1 MVLEGKI
8 TPWALKL
15 GTEGSGLLTCVLY
28 ILDSPRQ
35 HPYIEY
41 EQYRTEARSSNIL
54 RVRKNYP
61 FGPEVWLLTC
71 VLYIL
76 ESPRQHP
83 YIKYEQYRTEA
94 RSLKIL
100 RVGRIYPVGPEVGYI

>member
-1 MVLEGKI
+1 MKIFLRAKNKIIFVLGTTSKFGTCREGPSLKMVLEGKI

-41 EQYRTEARSSNIL
+41 EQYRTEARSLNIL
-54 RVRKNYP
+54 RVR
-61 FGPEVWLLTC
+61 
-71 VLYIL
+71 
-76 ESPRQHP
+76 
-83 YIKYEQYRTEA
+83 
-94 RSLKIL
+94 
-100 RVGRIYPVGPEVGYI
+100 